1 MTYWLG
7 DVHYNH
13 WARAL
18 TEFFNLKPSD
28 DEVEEERDDGEQV
41 DEVHRR
47 HEELELPGRASETD
61 LEVAT
66 KVSGAGKW
74 WPSTRATSSEWR

>member
-47 HEELELPGRASETD
+47 HEELQLARGARKPDLKRDGL
-61 LEVAT
+61 LEVSTAAT
-66 KVSGAGKW
+66 TIALIYF
-74 WPSTRATSSEWR
+74 